1 MRSRGLL
8 PFLLVREP
16 HKVCLVLRDVSKL
29 TSDSV
34 ALAGASLGAGLGSTL
49 GAGLGAGSAGAGGA
63 ATAGPLQGA
72 LHDGL
77 CPPQVWVAAGGQNR
91 GAPSAGVTPTPRAPD
106 PSHTEETKARRV
118 LLSWRKQG

>member
-1 MRSRGLL
+1 MMDPLIFKIFLKNKHEITDLL
-8 PFLLVREP
+8 PFLLARKP
-16 HKVCLVLRDVSKL
+16 RKACPVLRDVPKL

-77 CPPQVWVAAGGQNR
+77 CPPQVWVAVGGQNK
-91 GAPSAGVTPTPRAPD
+91 GGTISQG
-106 PSHTEETKARRV
+106 HTHA
-118 LLSWRKQG
+118 QGSRPFPH

>member
-1 MRSRGLL
+1 M
-8 PFLLVREP
+8 
-16 HKVCLVLRDVSKL
+16 LRDVSKL

-91 GAPSAGVTPTPRAPD
+91 GAPSARVTRTPRVQTLPTLTGQLQRPGESSSAGGD
-106 PSHTEETKARRV
+106 RAEVTNLGCTMTTTK
-118 LLSWRKQG
+118 